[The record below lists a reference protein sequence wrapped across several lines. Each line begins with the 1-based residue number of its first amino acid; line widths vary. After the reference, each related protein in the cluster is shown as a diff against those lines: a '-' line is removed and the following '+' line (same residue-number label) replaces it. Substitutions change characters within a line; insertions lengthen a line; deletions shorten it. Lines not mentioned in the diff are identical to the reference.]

1 MFDALYV
8 GATGMRG
15 QQLQIDTIAHN
26 IANLNTTGFRRGVLS
41 FSEITA
47 AAAES
52 AAATEASPSR
62 LRGAGVLA
70 SVVASSVPGELK
82 QTSELMNVGIDGL
95 GFMEVVRADG
105 TLAYTRAG
113 NLTVNADG
121 LLAAEGG
128 VPLSARIQVPSD
140 AREINIGPDGRVSIL
155 AGDDQDRIEI
165 GQIELAAFPNPS
177 ALTAAGGSLYSA
189 SAEAGQPQVAVPG
202 ELGLGTLRQG
212 FIEGSNIQLTDELV
226 TLLLAQRAFE
236 LNSRVI
242 QAADQMLSIT
252 NGLYR

>member
-26 IANLNTTGFRRGVLS
+26 IANLSTVGFRRGMLS

-47 AAAES
+47 ATSASTAE
-52 AAATEASPSR
+52 APNSR

-70 SVVASSVPGELK
+70 SVVASSVAGELR
-82 QTSELMNVGIDGL
+82 QTGEPMNVGIDGL

-113 NLTVNADG
+113 NLTVNAEG
-121 LLAAEGG
+121 LLAANGG

-140 AREINIGPDGRVSIL
+140 ARELSIAPDGRVSIL
-155 AGDDQDRIEI
+155 AGDEQDRIEI
-165 GQIELAAFPNPS
+165 GQIELVAFPNPS

-189 SAEAGQPQVAVPG
+189 SAESGQPQVATPG

-212 FIEGSNIQLTDELV
+212 FVEGSNIQLTDELV

-242 QAADQMLSIT
+242 QAADQMLSLT

>member
-1 MFDALYV
+1 M
-8 GATGMRG
+8 
-15 QQLQIDTIAHN
+15 
-26 IANLNTTGFRRGVLS
+26 
-41 FSEITA
+41 
-47 AAAES
+47 
-52 AAATEASPSR
+52 
-62 LRGAGVLA
+62 RGAGVLA
-70 SVVASSVPGELK
+70 SVIASSTAGELR
-82 QTSELMNVGIDGL
+82 QTGQSMNIGIEGL

-113 NLTVNADG
+113 NLSVNAEG

-140 AREINIGPDGRVSIL
+140 AREITIEPNGRVSIL
-155 AGDDQDRIEI
+155 ASDDQDRIEI

-177 ALTAAGGSLYSA
+177 ALSAVGGNLYSA
-189 SAEAGQPQVAVPG
+189 GADAGQPQVAAPG

-226 TLLLAQRAFE
+226 SLLLAQRAFE